1 MISLIIYV
9 ISFLAEYRM
18 LVLFSSGCLY
28 SLVHSVILVSRS
40 QFSFVIGAM
49 FAKSGSI
56 YESRLIKHILNSKLA
71 VQTIAIITVALRGMV
86 FRHVVYSPFSAIL
99 LIILFCKYNWCPYIS
114 KLLLFFWKRINQYV
128 VGPYAILYAIYSE
141 FSIWI
146 SKYICNIFNAG
157 WLINWGII
165 YYKAVISSD

>member
-1 MISLIIYV
+1 
-9 ISFLAEYRM
+9 
-18 LVLFSSGCLY
+18 
-28 SLVHSVILVSRS
+28 
-40 QFSFVIGAM
+40 
-49 FAKSGSI
+49 
-56 YESRLIKHILNSKLA
+56 
-71 VQTIAIITVALRGMV
+71 MV

-157 WLINWGII
+157 WLINWESYII
-165 YYKAVISSD
+165 KLLYHPIESKIELRLNNRNQLTVQSTIENQ